1 MECIGDVPLPNVGVV
16 TDESDNC
23 SAAGDIVVAF
33 VSDSGL
39 VGSNPGT
46 ITRTYSVTDE
56 AGNSITVTQNIIVD
70 DTTDPT
76 ASDPSDIT
84 VECIG
89 DVPLPNVGVVTDES
103 DNCSA
108 AGDITVAFVS
118 DSALTGSNPGT
129 ITRTYS
135 ITDEAGNSI
144 NVTQNII
151 VDDTTD
157 PTASDPSDIT
167 VECIGDVPLPNVG
180 VVTDES
186 DNCSASGDITVAFVS
201 DSALVGSNPGTIT
214 RTYSVTDEAGNS
226 ITVTQNIIVD
236 DTTDPTASDP
246 SAITVECIG
255 DVPLPNVGVVTDES
269 DNCSA
274 SGDITVAFVSDSGL
288 VGSNPGTI
296 TRTYSITDEAGNSI
310 NVTQNII
317 VDDTTDPTA
326 SDPSDITVE
335 CIGDV
340 PLPNVGVVTDE
351 SDNCSA
357 SGDIVVAFVSDSGL
371 VGSNPGTIT
380 RTYSV
385 TDEAGN
391 SITVTQN
398 IIVDDTTD
406 PTASDPSAITVEC
419 IGDVPLPNVGVVTD
433 ESDNCSASGDIT
445 VAFVSDSGLV
455 GSNPGTITRTY
466 SVTDEA
472 GNSITV
478 TQNIIVDDTTDP
490 TASDPSDI
498 TVECIGD
505 VPLPNVGVVTDESD
519 NCSASGDIVVAF
531 VSDSALTGSN
541 PGTITRTYSVTDEA
555 GNSINVEQTITVQGI
570 APDITI
576 EDASGIEGENISFL
590 VSLSQAKCNESLVLT
605 FSLTDGIAD
614 ASDYDS
620 TDIQVT
626 ILAGETSTIVVVP
639 TVDDDIDELD
649 EDFTIR
655 ITSVDAGIAGDI
667 SDTATGTILDN
678 DTTVLDSDGD
688 GILDSFEDLNSD
700 GDNDPAT
707 DPTDTDRD
715 GIPDYLDIDSDNDGI
730 PDNVEAQLTS
740 GYISPSLLDT
750 NANGVDDAY
759 ENNGD
764 VGLIPL
770 DSDGDGIPDYVDLD
784 SDDDAVPDSIEGHDF
799 NEDGI
804 PDVVFIGSD
813 KDNDGLDDGYE
824 GSVVIDIDVNDE
836 IDDPATYL
844 PDTDANGIPNYR
856 DSDDDGDGIETID
869 EDLNSDGDYSND
881 DSNGNE
887 IPNYLDPDLGSTEE
901 EEVDVIN
908 VITPN
913 GDGIHDVLIIR
924 NLDEYPNNTVKIYN
938 RWGVEVYATKSY
950 NTTGNVFDG
959 TSQGRVT
966 LSKDNKLPVGTYF
979 YIVEYE
985 DLMGNMKEL
994 SGYLYINR

>member
-1 MECIGDVPLPNVGVV
+1 
-16 TDESDNC
+16 
-23 SAAGDIVVAF
+23 DIVVAF

-39 VGSNPGT
+39 TGSNPGT

-56 AGNSITVTQNIIVD
+56 AGNSITVTQDIIVD

-76 ASDPSDIT
+76 ASDPSDIM

-89 DVPLPNVGVVTDES
+89 DVPLPNVSVVTDGS

-108 AGDITVAFVS
+108 AV
-118 DSALTGSNPGT
+118 
-129 ITRTYS
+129 
-135 ITDEAGNSI
+135 
-144 NVTQNII
+144 
-151 VDDTTD
+151 
-157 PTASDPSDIT
+157 
-167 VECIGDVPLPNVG
+167 
-180 VVTDES
+180 
-186 DNCSASGDITVAFVS
+186 
-201 DSALVGSNPGTIT
+201 
-214 RTYSVTDEAGNS
+214 
-226 ITVTQNIIVD
+226 
-236 DTTDPTASDP
+236 
-246 SAITVECIG
+246 
-255 DVPLPNVGVVTDES
+255 
-269 DNCSA
+269 
-274 SGDITVAFVSDSGL
+274 
-288 VGSNPGTI
+288 
-296 TRTYSITDEAGNSI
+296 
-310 NVTQNII
+310 
-317 VDDTTDPTA
+317 
-326 SDPSDITVE
+326 
-335 CIGDV
+335 
-340 PLPNVGVVTDE
+340 
-351 SDNCSA
+351 
-357 SGDIVVAFVSDSGL
+357 
-371 VGSNPGTIT
+371 
-380 RTYSV
+380 
-385 TDEAGN
+385 
-391 SITVTQN
+391 
-398 IIVDDTTD
+398 
-406 PTASDPSAITVEC
+406 
-419 IGDVPLPNVGVVTD
+419 
-433 ESDNCSASGDIT
+433 
-445 VAFVSDSGLV
+445 
-455 GSNPGTITRTY
+455 
-466 SVTDEA
+466 
-472 GNSITV
+472 
-478 TQNIIVDDTTDP
+478 
-490 TASDPSDI
+490 
-498 TVECIGD
+498 
-505 VPLPNVGVVTDESD
+505 
-519 NCSASGDIVVAF
+519 DIVVAF

-555 GNSINVEQTITVQGI
+555 GNSINVEQTIIVQGI

-576 EDASGIEGENISFL
+576 EDASGIEGESISFL

-730 PDNVEAQLTS
+730 PDNVEAQSTS
-740 GYISPSLLDT
+740 NYIPPSLLDT

-799 NEDGI
+799 NQDGI

-824 GSVVIDIDVNDE
+824 GSTVIDIDVNDE
-836 IDDPATYL
+836 IDDPAAYL

-881 DSNGNE
+881 DSNGDG

-913 GDGIHDVLIIR
+913 GDGIHDVLTIR
-924 NLDEYPNNTVKIYN
+924 NIEEYPNNTVKIYN

-959 TSQGRVT
+959 TSEGRVT